1 MMKRAILPL
10 ATLIL
15 LILLSGCELFIEKPE
30 AGKVYAILVALDY
43 TYSIQDTLTGTLPD
57 ARELNRAWEA
67 VTAKA
72 QGEKEYHGYLFL
84 QEGGTT
90 TTTKTVT
97 IGNTAPVNTFP
108 TKANLLKAFENLE
121 SIATPNDLIIFTYS
135 GHGSP
140 LGELLLAE
148 EGEKTNDNVAAS
160 TFLEAL
166 SQVPGRK
173 LMILDTCY
181 SGLSIPES
189 GASHSTLLNNNISKW
204 YKKYWDSSRYTKP
217 EVFVLTASTDTKSY
231 EEEITN
237 EHRHGLFTF
246 ALLDALG
253 WKHPHDDYASI
264 PLASL
269 PIPPAAKESILSADS
284 LYTYVKDYK
293 STNKWIKYFSSFSQ
307 GQHPMVSGGALD
319 MVLFTF

>member
-1 MMKRAILPL
+1 MKRAILPL

-43 TYSIQDTLTGTLPD
+43 KNTTEQSSLKGTLPD

-84 QEGGTT
+84 QDNADTP
-90 TTTKTVT
+90 KDLD
-97 IGNTAPVNTFP
+97 IGDENVNSLP
-108 TKANLLKAFENLE
+108 TSEHILKAIKTLQ
-121 SIATPNDLIIFTYS
+121 SITTSNDLIIFTYS
-135 GHGSP
+135 GHGSEA
-140 LGELLLAE
+140 GELLLVTTEA
-148 EGEKTNDNVAAS
+148 GKTHKGFPAS
-160 TFLEAL
+160 SILDAL
-166 SQVPGRK
+166 SKVPGRK
-173 LMILDTCY
+173 LMILDTCF
-181 SGLSIPES
+181 SGLSVPES

-284 LYTYVKDYK
+284 LYTYVKYYK